1 MRKAKRVSQKR
12 TQVARQ
18 GQHQAKRIDR
28 KHQNAARSG
37 LNVSTSWSTGQSS
50 ARPSAGRRELR

>member
-12 TQVARQ
+12 TQAARQ

-28 KHQNAARSG
+28 KQQNAATSG
-37 LNVSTSWSTGQSS
+37 LNAAQVGKFNN
-50 ARPSAGRRELR
+50 GFREIAK